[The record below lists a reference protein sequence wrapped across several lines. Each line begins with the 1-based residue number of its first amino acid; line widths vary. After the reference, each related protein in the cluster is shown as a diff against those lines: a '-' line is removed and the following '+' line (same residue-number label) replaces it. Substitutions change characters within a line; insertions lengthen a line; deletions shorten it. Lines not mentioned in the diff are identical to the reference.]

1 MPEKA
6 TENPSPA
13 QAVVAVVAHA
23 GQTGQ
28 IANINTELLKF
39 DDENPRFYRLND
51 ASSVDAVVAE
61 MLDDESVQD
70 LMLSIGSKGYF
81 QGEPLLVTANSDGTY
96 VVVEGNRRLAATKLL
111 NGELQPPD
119 RRKALVAQ
127 LREGATVAAPTELP
141 CLVYQERKQ
150 VLRYL
155 GYRHITGV
163 KQWDSLSKAKYL
175 FQLKQEF
182 HSQLERGP
190 QLKALAD
197 DIGSRPDYVSQL
209 LTALQLYTTASDDKF
224 FGLPLRPEDVEFSYI
239 TTALSYRNIAT
250 WLGLESKG
258 DYEMPGLKVDELKKA
273 FGWMFA
279 KDRLGRTVVGES
291 RRLSMLAE
299 VVRSPEAV
307 VKLEENLDLDE
318 AYLYTDGPQA
328 ALETA
333 LNQAIDKVRVVWD
346 MIGSSPALNKDH
358 LKQAEA
364 LADRTKDI
372 RNVLRSKL
380 ED

>member
-1 MPEKA
+1 MSEKTPDIQKASAA
-6 TENPSPA
+6 TA
-13 QAVVAVVAHA
+13 YAM
-23 GQTGQ
+23 GQ
-28 IANINTELLKF
+28 IANIATAALEF
-39 DDENPRFYRLND
+39 DDANPRFYRLNNA
-51 ASSVDAVVAE
+51 ASVEAVVAE

-81 QGEPLLVTANSDGTY
+81 QGEPLLVVKGAGGKF

-111 NGELQPPD
+111 SGQLEPPA
-119 RRKALVAQ
+119 RRSALVAQ
-127 LREGATVAAPTELP
+127 LRANATAKPPIELP
-141 CLVYQERKQ
+141 CLVYAERRE

-175 FQLKQEF
+175 FQLRDEF
-182 HSQLERGP
+182 HSQLGKTA

-209 LTALQLYTTASDDKF
+209 LTALKLYTTASDTKPEF
-224 FGLPLRPEDVEFSYI
+224 FGLPLRAEDVEFSYI
-239 TTALSYRNIAT
+239 TTALNYRNIVD

-258 DYEMPGLKVDELKKA
+258 DYEMSGLKPDELRKV

-279 KDRLGRTVVGES
+279 KDALGRTVVGES

-299 VVRSPEAV
+299 IVHSPEAV
-307 VKLEENLDLDE
+307 TRLEKNSNLEE
-318 AYLYTDGPQA
+318 AYLYTSGPQA
-328 ALETA
+328 ALQSA
-333 LNQAIDKVRVVWD
+333 LDQALEKVRIVWD
-346 MIGSSPALNKDH
+346 MIGASPALTHDH
-358 LKQAEA
+358 LKQAET
-364 LADRTKDI
+364 LAERARDI
-372 RNVLRSKL
+372 RGVLRSKL

>member
-1 MPEKA
+1 MPEA
-6 TENPSPA
+6 APEIPAPA
-13 QAVVAVVAHA
+13 QAAPVAAPA
-23 GQTGQ
+23 GMAGEITS
-28 IANINTELLKF
+28 IRTELLKF

-81 QGEPLLVTANSDGTY
+81 QGEPLLVAAVGDGTY
-96 VVVEGNRRLAATKLL
+96 VVIEGNRRLAATKLL

-119 RRKALVAQ
+119 RRSALVAQ
-127 LREGATVAAPTELP
+127 LRAGATVAAPTELP
-141 CLVYQERKQ
+141 CLVYAERKQ

-175 FQLKQEF
+175 LQLKEEF
-182 HSQLERGP
+182 HSTLERAA

-209 LTALQLYTTASDDKF
+209 LTALNLYTTASDEKF
-224 FGLPLRPEDVEFSYI
+224 FGLPVRPEDVEFSYI
-239 TTALSYRNIAT
+239 TTALNYRKIVD
-250 WLGLESKG
+250 WLGLTSKG
-258 DYEMPGLKVDELKKA
+258 DYEMPGLRTEELKKA

-279 KDRLGRTVVGES
+279 KDQLGRTVVGES

-299 VVRSPEAV
+299 VVGSADAR
-307 VKLEENLDLDE
+307 VKLEANLNLDE
-318 AYLYTDGPQA
+318 AYLYTDGPQE
-328 ALETA
+328 ALKTA
-333 LNQAIDKVRVVWD
+333 LTQAADKARVVWD
-346 MIGSSPALNKDH
+346 MIGSSPALSAEH
-358 LKQAEA
+358 LKQSEA
-364 LADRTKDI
+364 LFELTKSI
-372 RNVLRSKL
+372 RNVLRDKL